1 MGTPVASVR
10 PLVALHEAGHDIV
23 VVVTG
28 EDRRRGRRA
37 EPSPSPVKEAAL
49 GLGLPVAHDLDAVR
63 DSGADLGVVV
73 AYGHLIPADLLATV
87 PMVNLHFSLLPRWRG
102 AAPVERAILA
112 GDATTGVC
120 VMAVDVELDTG
131 AIYSSIEV
139 PIGPDDTADSLRD
152 RLVDAG
158 AGLLVETLGAGLGE
172 PRQQEG
178 EPTYAHKMEQADL
191 ELDWSRPAGELE
203 RIVRVGGAW
212 TTFRGRRLKVW
223 AARLA
228 DGVDAVPGSL
238 VGDTVATGEG
248 ALRLLEVQPESR
260 GRQPVEAWL
269 MGARIQPGESL
280 G

>member
-1 MGTPVASVR
+1 MGTPMASVR
-10 PLVALHEAGHDIV
+10 PLLALHEAGHDIV

-49 GLGLPVAHDLDAVR
+49 GLGLPVAHDLAAVR

-73 AYGHLIPADLLATV
+73 AYGHLIPADLLEAV

-112 GDATTGVC
+112 GDTTTGVC

-131 AIYSSIEV
+131 AIFASIEV
-139 PIGPDDTADSLRD
+139 PIGPDETADSLRD
-152 RLVDAG
+152 SLVDAG
-158 AGLLVETLGAGLGE
+158 AGLLAETLGAGLGE
-172 PRQQEG
+172 PMQQEG
-178 EPTYAHKMEQADL
+178 EPVYAHKIGQADL

-238 VGDTVATGEG
+238 LGDTVATGRG

-269 MGARIQPGESL
+269 MGAHTEPGESL

>member
-1 MGTPVASVR
+1 MASVR
-10 PLVALHEAGHDIV
+10 PLLVLHEAGYEIA

-28 EDRRRGRRA
+28 EDRRRARRA

-49 GLGLPVAHDLDAVR
+49 GLGLPVAHDLAAVSE
-63 DSGADLGVVV
+63 SGADLGVVV
-73 AYGHLIPADLLATV
+73 AYGSLIPADLLAAV

-112 GDATTGVC
+112 GDTTTGVC

-131 AIYSSIEV
+131 AIFASIEV
-139 PIGPDDTADSLRD
+139 PIGADETADFLRD

-172 PRQQEG
+172 PTEQEG
-178 EPTYAHKMEQADL
+178 EPVYAHKIEQADL
-191 ELDWSRPAGELE
+191 ELDWSGPATDLE

-223 AARLA
+223 AAWLV

-238 VGDTVATGEG
+238 HGDTVAAGEG

-260 GRQPVEAWL
+260 GRQPAEAWL
-269 MGARIQPGESL
+269 MGARTEPGESL